1 MVIFAADNIY
11 QLYLKAPIES
21 STSLTAGFLEGLQ
34 FFLLG
39 ASTLY
44 IIQNLF
50 MLMGFLPGKGEGIGT
65 EYRKRISELKK
76 DHINRFSPNQVSIRQ
91 SVLCILISGTIFVLN
106 FKFQYLPRQFAIWI
120 VFILFPYLMA
130 LLSTVRTPTKSGVSR
145 EEIVKPA

>member
-39 ASTLY
+39 ASTTLHHSEFIY
-44 IIQNLF
+44 AY
-50 MLMGFLPGKGEGIGT
+50 GFLPGKGEGIGT

-76 DHINRFSPNQVSIRQ
+76 DHINRFFS
-91 SVLCILISGTIFVLN
+91 
-106 FKFQYLPRQFAIWI
+106 
-120 VFILFPYLMA
+120 
-130 LLSTVRTPTKSGVSR
+130 
-145 EEIVKPA
+145 